1 MRLFLALVFWL
12 VFLSPATL
20 PDARTETSTETK
32 DLRNHPFSVD
42 FPSGGQLRL
51 YLRSGASSIVGTD
64 AGKLS
69 VRFQG
74 KNAYKAQDLT
84 VRLKRLDDHSAELHV
99 FGGPKNDLE
108 VTVEVPKTSGIFV
121 RMGAGELSVNDV
133 SGDKDI
139 ELHAGDLSIAVG
151 SASDY
156 AQVDASVTAG
166 NLDAAPF
173 GESHGGLFR
182 SFEKSGAGKHKLHA
196 HLGAGNLEL
205 H

>member
-1 MRLFLALVFWL
+1 MHSMRPFLAFVVSL

-20 PDARTETSTETK
+20 PDTPTETK

-51 YLRSGASSIVGTD
+51 YLRSGSSRIVGTD

-74 KNAYKAQDLT
+74 RNAYKAQDLT

-99 FGGPKNDLE
+99 FGGPKNELE

-121 RMGAGELSVNDV
+121 RMGAGELSVTDI

-182 SFEKSGAGKHKLHA
+182 SFGKSGAGKHKLHA
-196 HLGAGNLEL
+196 HIGAGNLEL